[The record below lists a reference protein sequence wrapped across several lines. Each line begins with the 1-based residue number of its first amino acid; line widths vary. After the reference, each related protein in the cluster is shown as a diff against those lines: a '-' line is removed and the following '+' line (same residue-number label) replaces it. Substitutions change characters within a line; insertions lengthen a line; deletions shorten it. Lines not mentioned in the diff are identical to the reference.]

1 MGQVYGLPSIS
12 TTNSSTSYDPWV
24 TQAGQS
30 TIGGAQNWMANN
42 PFQAYNGPTTG
53 AFGPQFGTAS
63 NYATSQLGKIN
74 PYTQQSAASIKSL
87 IGSINPNASISSY
100 MDPYVQ
106 ATLQPTI
113 QNIQMQGNQQRQQNG
128 ADATMA
134 GAYGGT
140 GSGVENALTNRY
152 EDQAIG
158 NASGQ
163 AYSNAYNNATQTR
176 QGLLNT
182 LLSGGTELG
191 ALGQNVFNQ
200 GATLDQL
207 LAGMGS
213 TQQQANAEGIK
224 NAINV
229 NTLNQT
235 LPLQQYSSLA
245 DILSGIPKNSSTNS
259 TTVGTTTQQQPN
271 MGSQL
276 LGAGLGSLLAPP
288 DANGNGGGLLAALLV

>member
-1 MGQVYGLPSIS
+1 MPSQNYGLPTFSQS
-12 TTNSSTSYDPWV
+12 TQSTSYDPWV

-30 TIGGAQNWMANN
+30 TVSGAQNWMANN
-42 PFQAYNGPTTG
+42 PFQAYTGATTG

-63 NYATSQLGKIN
+63 DYATANLGQTN
-74 PYTQQSAASIKSL
+74 PYTTQAGTSLQSL
-87 IGSINPNASISSY
+87 IGSIDPNASISSY
-100 MDPYVQ
+100 MDPYVA

-113 QNIQMQGNQQRQQNG
+113 QNIQMQGQQQQQQNG

-140 GSGVENALTNRY
+140 GQGVANALTNRY

-158 NASGQ
+158 NATGQ

-182 LLSGGTELG
+182 LLQGSSALGTE
-191 ALGQNVFNQ
+191 GQNAFTQ
-200 GATLDQL
+200 GSTLDQL

-213 TQQQANAEGIK
+213 TEQQANAQGIQ

-245 DILSGIPKNSSTNS
+245 DILSGVPKNSTTN
-259 TTVGTTTQQQPN
+259 TTTIGTGSPVQQQPN
-271 MGSQL
+271 VVPQL
-276 LGAGLGSLLAPP
+276 LGSLGGTALSSLLT
-288 DANGNGGGLLAALLV
+288 